1 LVDFEADIS
10 IAAFNAFTDLL
21 LIAIGLLVITNLK
34 LRLHTK
40 IALCVILSLSS
51 LYAPQPSSS
60 TGIACGSLTYTNRAM
75 VAAIL
80 KTIQLQLMNSSSF
93 SCMYALPLYL

>member
-1 LVDFEADIS
+1 VYNGVSVDFEADMS

-51 LYAPQPSSS
+51 LYAPSP
-60 TGIACGSLTYTNRAM
+60 A
-75 VAAIL
+75 
-80 KTIQLQLMNSSSF
+80 
-93 SCMYALPLYL
+93 P